1 MAVDGVTPV
10 FLLLPYSLTAT
21 LTSTTPKVIDRKSNK
36 EKMLAMRLYRI
47 RKKHYQ
53 SRKRLLLLMSL
64 WCSIL
69 STVSRPRRIWCVESR
84 HGVIVIGNSNS
95 NSKDYLFLSNSN
107 SNSNRHFKFYCNSNS
122 NS

>member
-1 MAVDGVTPV
+1 MGILYFSPEGGYDPPEGGHTTSREKQKGDTHLCSGYVPPLFLQYIDGVTLV
-10 FLLLPYSLTAT
+10 SLLPYSLTAT
-21 LTSTTPKVIDRKSNK
+21 STSTTPKVIDRKSNK

-69 STVSRPRRIWCVESR
+69 STVT
-84 HGVIVIGNSNS
+84 
-95 NSKDYLFLSNSN
+95 SKKNMV
-107 SNSNRHFKFYCNSNS
+107 C
-122 NS
+122 